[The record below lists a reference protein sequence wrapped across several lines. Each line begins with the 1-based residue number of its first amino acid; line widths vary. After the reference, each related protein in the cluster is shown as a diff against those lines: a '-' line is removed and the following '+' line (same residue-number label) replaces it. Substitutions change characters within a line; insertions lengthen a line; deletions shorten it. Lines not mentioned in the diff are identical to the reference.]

1 METITESRPP
11 RALEDPSGRRLRRMR
26 WLGRIVA
33 VLFLVWFAAIVLGA
47 LGVGPAGRVPFGNA
61 LRPSAGPPPLRRLP
75 SPRRPA
81 RSDLVPALPA
91 TVLAPAV
98 LSPLKDR
105 ATHGQSASAP
115 GHATVTGTAPGH
127 SASAPGHATVTGT
140 APGHSASAPGHA
152 TVTGSAPG
160 HSASAPGHATTTA
173 PGRSESTPGHVTTK
187 VPRRSSSTFGHLRTH
202 SAVAPGSRRD
212 AGTVATTT
220 AATTTTATTTTPRRG
235 RAGANT
241 R

>member
-98 LSPLKDR
+98 LSPLKHR

-127 SASAPGHATVTGT
+127 SASAPGRV
-140 APGHSASAPGHA
+140 
-152 TVTGSAPG
+152 
-160 HSASAPGHATTTA
+160 TTTA

-187 VPRRSSSTFGHLRTH
+187 VPRRSSSTFGHLRAH
-202 SAVAPGSRRD
+202 SAVAPRSRRD

>member
-98 LSPLKDR
+98 LSPLKHR

-140 APGHSASAPGHA
+140 APGHSASAPGR
-152 TVTGSAPG
+152 V
-160 HSASAPGHATTTA
+160 TTTA

-187 VPRRSSSTFGHLRTH
+187 VPRRSSSTFGHLRAH
-202 SAVAPGSRRD
+202 SAVAPRSRRD

>member
-1 METITESRPP
+1 METMTESRPP

-33 VLFLVWFAAIVLGA
+33 ILFLVWFAAIVLGA

-91 TVLAPAV
+91 TVLAPAA
-98 LSPLKDR
+98 LSPLKHR
-105 ATHGQSASAP
+105 GTHGQSASAP
-115 GHATVTGTAPGH
+115 GHATATGTAPGH

-140 APGHSASAPGHA
+140 APGHSASAPGH
-152 TVTGSAPG
+152 V
-160 HSASAPGHATTTA
+160 TTTA

-187 VPRRSSSTFGHLRTH
+187 VSRRSSSTFGHLRTH
-202 SAVAPGSRRD
+202 NAVAPGSRRD

-220 AATTTTATTTTPRRG
+220 AATT
-235 RAGANT
+235 
-241 R
+241 